1 MKTNGAV
8 SIILIILFL
17 LVCTFPADAGFTVTP
32 MHLHFN
38 VKAGEQGDLYVK
50 VTNQADKPV
59 TIRGHLKDYSVDREG
74 KPHELE
80 AGTEERSCSKWL
92 LVSPA
97 LFTLG
102 AKEEKRVRATLT
114 LPEGVNGTYWA
125 YLFFEQVSK
134 PEPRIQKKGAATF
147 SLFVKQRWQISVKEA
162 VPGTAEKRGQI
173 SDMNLALHA
182 NNSPEI
188 NVEFTN
194 NGNVILSCRGQVQIR
209 GGDGKTVDTFQLAKG
224 EGFMVYPDGKR
235 LVSGTVSK
243 KLPPG
248 DYIALAIV
256 DYGGEELVAG
266 EMEFEVK

>member
-1 MKTNGAV
+1 MCA
-8 SIILIILFL
+8 
-17 LVCTFPADAGFTVTP
+17 FPVDAGFTVTP

-38 VKAGEQGDLYVK
+38 AKAGEKGDLYVK
-50 VTNQADKPV
+50 VTNQGDKPV
-59 TIRGHLKDYSVDREG
+59 TIRGHLKDYRVDREG

-80 AGTEERSCSKWL
+80 AGTVERSCSKWL

-102 AKEEKRVRATLT
+102 AKEEKRVRATLE

-147 SLFVKQRWQISVKEA
+147 SLFVKQRWQINIKET
-162 VPGTAEKRGQI
+162 VPETAEKRGQI
-173 SDMNLALHA
+173 SDMNLVLHD
-182 NNSPEI
+182 NNGPEI

-194 NGNVILSCRGQVQIR
+194 TGNVILSCRGQVQIR
-209 GGDGKTVDTFQLAKG
+209 GGDGKTVDSFQLAKG
-224 EGFMVYPDGKR
+224 GDFMVYPG
-235 LVSGTVSK
+235 GTRILK
-243 KLPPG
+243 TIALDKLPPAE
-248 DYIALAIV
+248 YIALAII

-266 EMEFEVK
+266 ELEFEVK